1 MAVFNPRKDLTDYI
15 LQRQYNDLKKNI
27 APDTSISAIRE
38 KADSLLDKGELDD
51 VRNRNFAQV
60 EMQPNVMQKI
70 GAVAGG
76 LAGLYN
82 SFNDIAQIEDT
93 TQQWNNINSLQNVGM
108 NNYGSFEEVNQDYN
122 RMAGLDTSYDYKDI
136 RGGSDGQR
144 AMGVGSAMLQGASAG
159 AAFGPW
165 GAAAGAT
172 IGLGAGLL
180 GIATGNS
187 KARLEKLRLE
197 NGARMAATDA
207 RDNLSAANENLSEY
221 NFRSGVS
228 RRADMGGQIR
238 RRHESALRYA
248 DNIIHH
254 KARYAS
260 EGGSHALSNVKRIK
274 CKGGTLIRINK

>member
-15 LQRQYNDLKKNI
+15 LQRQYNDLEENI

-38 KADSLLDKGELDD
+38 KADSLLDKDELND

-82 SFNDIAQIEDT
+82 SFNDLAQIEDT

-260 EGGSHALSNVKRIK
+260 EGGSHALGNVKRIK